1 MEPLDGFS
9 EDELYIQKRKQT
21 FLMRHGEEY
30 TGFTEQLLFNET
42 RILDKKKK
50 KNISMPES

>member
-50 KNISMPES
+50 KNISMSES